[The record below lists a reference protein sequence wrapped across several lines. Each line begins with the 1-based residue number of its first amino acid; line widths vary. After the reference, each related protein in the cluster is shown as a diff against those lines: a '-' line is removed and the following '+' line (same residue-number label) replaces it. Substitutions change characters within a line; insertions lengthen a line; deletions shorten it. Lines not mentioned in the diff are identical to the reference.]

1 MLKKGNRLF
10 LADRGDQMTDIVLLE
25 GARTPFT
32 ELSGSLREIT
42 ATDLG
47 AIAAKEAIKKSN
59 ISAEEIDHVVFG
71 NVQQSSKDAHLLARH
86 VGLKAGT
93 PIDVPAIT
101 INRLC
106 GTGLE
111 AIVTAARYILT
122 GEAEV
127 VLAGGTENMSQVPHV
142 IRGMRW
148 GSPLGSP
155 KVEDWLWDGLYDT
168 YGDCTMAQT
177 AENLAA
183 KYGITREEID
193 QHALSSHER
202 AKRAR
207 EKGYLQEEIVP
218 VVVKG
223 RKGDIVVKD
232 DEHIR
237 DTSMEQLAR
246 LKPRFIEN
254 GVVTAGNASG
264 MVDGAGAVVVASSD
278 YAEQKGLKPIA
289 RLVSWNVVGVEPK
302 YMGIGPVPAIRNAL
316 QKAKLTISDLSL
328 IEINE
333 AFSAQY
339 LACQKELGFDLEIGN
354 VNGGAI
360 ALGHPLAASGTRI
373 TTALIYEMRRRKQKY
388 GASAVCIGGGQGIAA
403 VWEAL

>member
-1 MLKKGNRLF
+1 
-10 LADRGDQMTDIVLLE
+10 MTDIVLLE

-183 KYGITREEID
+183 KYGITREEVD
-193 QHALSSHER
+193 QHAFSSHER

-207 EKGYLQEEIVP
+207 EKGYFQEEIVP
-218 VVVKG
+218 VTVKG

-246 LKPRFIEN
+246 LKPRFVEN

-302 YMGIGPVPAIRNAL
+302 YMGIGPVPAIRGAL
-316 QKAKLTISDLSL
+316 NKAKLTISDLNL

-339 LACQKELGFDLEIGN
+339 LACQKELGFDLEMGN

-373 TTALIYEMRRRKQKY
+373 TTALIYELRRRKQKY

>member
-1 MLKKGNRLF
+1 MKE
-10 LADRGDQMTDIVLLE
+10 IVLLE
-25 GARTPFT
+25 GARTPFA
-32 ELSGSLREIT
+32 EISGSFREID
-42 ATDLG
+42 AIDLG
-47 AIAAKEAIKKSN
+47 AIAAKEAIQRSK

-71 NVQQSSKDAHLLARH
+71 NVQQSSKNAHILARH

-93 PIDVPAIT
+93 PIPVPALT

-106 GTGLE
+106 GTGIESIL
-111 AIVTAARYILT
+111 TSARYILT
-122 GEAEV
+122 GEANV
-127 VLAGGTENMSQVPHV
+127 VLAGGTESMSQVPHV

-148 GSPLGSP
+148 GSPLGGT
-155 KVEDWLWDGLYDT
+155 VIEDWVWDGLYDT
-168 YGDCTMAQT
+168 VGKCSMGDT

-183 KYGITREEID
+183 KYEITREEVD
-193 QHALSSHER
+193 QHALSSHNR
-202 AKRAR
+202 AIAAR

-218 VVVKG
+218 VTVKG
-223 RKGDIVVKD
+223 RKGDKVIAE

-237 DTSMEQLAR
+237 QTSMEQLGKLKAR
-246 LKPRFIEN
+246 FVEN
-254 GVVTAGNASG
+254 GVVTPGNASG
-264 MVDGAGAVVVASSD
+264 MVDGAAAVVLASGD
-278 YAEQKGLKPIA
+278 YAEQNGLKPIA
-289 RLVSWNVVGVEPK
+289 RLVSWDVVGVEPK
-302 YMGIGPVPAIRNAL
+302 YMGIGPVPAIQGAL
-316 QKAKLTISDLSL
+316 RKAGLSISDLDL

-373 TTALIYEMRRRKQKY
+373 STTLIYELRRRKKKY

-403 VWEAL
+403 IWEAL

>member
-1 MLKKGNRLF
+1 MK
-10 LADRGDQMTDIVLLE
+10 DIVILE
-25 GARTPFT
+25 GARTPFA
-32 ELSGSLREIT
+32 EISGSFREIT

-47 AIAAKEAIKKSN
+47 AIAAKEALHRAKITG
-59 ISAEEIDHVVFG
+59 EDVDQVVFG

-93 PIDVPAIT
+93 PIDVPALT

-111 AIVTAARYILT
+111 SVLTAARYILT
-122 GEAEV
+122 NEANV
-127 VLAGGTENMSQVPHV
+127 VLAGGTESMSQVPHV

-148 GSPLGSP
+148 GSQLGAP
-155 KVEDWLWDGLYDT
+155 VVEDWVWDGLYDT
-168 YGDCTMAQT
+168 YGDCTMGET

-183 KYGITREEID
+183 KYNVTREEVD

-202 AKRAR
+202 ALAAR

-218 VVVKG
+218 VTVKG
-223 RKGDIVVKD
+223 RKGDKVISE
-232 DEHIR
+232 DEHVR
-237 DTSMEQLAR
+237 HTSLEQLAK
-246 LKPRFIEN
+246 LKARFVEN
-254 GVVTAGNASG
+254 GVVTPGNASG
-264 MVDGAGAVVVASSD
+264 MVDGAAAIVVASGD
-278 YAEQKGLKPIA
+278 YAAERGLKPIA
-289 RLVSWNVVGVEPK
+289 RLVSWEVVGVEPK
-302 YMGIGPVPAIRNAL
+302 YMGIGPVPAIQGAL
-316 QKAKLTISDLSL
+316 KKANMTIEDLDL

-339 LACQKELGFDLEIGN
+339 LACQKVLGFDLEIGN
-354 VNGGAI
+354 VNGGAVAI
-360 ALGHPLAASGTRI
+360 GHPLAASGTRI
-373 TTALIYEMRRRKQKY
+373 STSLIYELRRRNKKY

>member
-1 MLKKGNRLF
+1 
-10 LADRGDQMTDIVLLE
+10 MTDIVLLE

-168 YGDCTMAQT
+168 CGDCTMAQT

-183 KYGITREEID
+183 KYGITREEVD

-218 VVVKG
+218 VTVKG

-339 LACQKELGFDLEIGN
+339 LACQKELGFDLEMGN